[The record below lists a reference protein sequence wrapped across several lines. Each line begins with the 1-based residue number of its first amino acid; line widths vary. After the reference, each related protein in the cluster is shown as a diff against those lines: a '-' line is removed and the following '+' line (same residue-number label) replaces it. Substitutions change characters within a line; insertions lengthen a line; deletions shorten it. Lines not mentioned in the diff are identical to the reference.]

1 MTPIGDLYIAQG
13 TDIEGRGGFS
23 SSNSVQLERVGRGG
37 CVGLPLNPAVT
48 LGRSD
53 TIIWTNI
60 ITNRTTYY
68 THHITIVLAL
78 KYLITEVV
86 VLH

>member
-1 MTPIGDLYIAQG
+1 MTPIGDLHIAQG

-60 ITNRTTYY
+60 NTNTTFS
-68 THHITIVLAL
+68 THHITIVLSL
-78 KYLITEVV
+78 KYLVTEVV